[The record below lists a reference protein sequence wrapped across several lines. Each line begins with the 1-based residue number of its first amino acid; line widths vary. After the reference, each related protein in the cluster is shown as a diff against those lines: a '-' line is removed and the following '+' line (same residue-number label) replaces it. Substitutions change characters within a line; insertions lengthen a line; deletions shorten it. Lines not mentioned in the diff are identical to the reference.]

1 MRKKMPPLTALK
13 SFEAAARHG
22 SFRDA
27 AEELCVSHSA
37 ISHQIKL
44 LENING

>member
-1 MRKKMPPLTALK
+1 MRRVLPPLNALR

-22 SFRDA
+22 SFKAA

-37 ISHQIKL
+37 ISHQVKL
-44 LENING
+44 LE